1 MAAATH
7 RVAIRSGVEARE
19 AGVEYPTRRSRP
31 DGAARGTM
39 QPASPKIP
47 HRRRWTLALVTAA
60 LGGITAAG
68 WQYFRTSPEDA
79 RLAAIQSTVAWAARG
94 DSNALEQLHRM
105 TSADIPG
112 LCQLIVPTDP
122 TPFER
127 RISQWRG
134 LVPAALRRILPDPAT
149 KERESALA
157 RRAVVSIREWG
168 SHLATAV
175 RAECAGSSSG
185 NLSDSYGIL
194 GSAAYRIAQTPAQ
207 YSDPDTIAALVVGV
221 TNSSPWIRL
230 YSVQALG
237 SIGPLASN
245 ALPVLRRRRKD
256 SGRTVSQHV
265 AHAIFRISGHRR
277 EALDILFSSLGATD
291 IEVLKAAV
299 ANLARIC
306 PGVAEKLPST
316 MDLLANNADHGQPVR
331 GLPGGGEPGGPM
343 ARSYLESLASDA
355 DPEIATAAEQA
366 VRRLL
371 GVDNPDNRA
380 GSR

>member
-1 MAAATH
+1 
-7 RVAIRSGVEARE
+7 
-19 AGVEYPTRRSRP
+19 
-31 DGAARGTM
+31 M

-47 HRRRWTLALVTAA
+47 HRRRWTLALGTAA
-60 LGGITAAG
+60 LIGIAAVG
-68 WQYFRTSPEDA
+68 SQSFRPSPGDT
-79 RLAAIQSTVAWAARG
+79 RLAAIQSTIAWAARG
-94 DSNALEQLHRM
+94 DSNALEQLRRM
-105 TSADIPG
+105 APADIPE

-127 RISQWRG
+127 KISQWRG
-134 LVPAALRRILPDPAT
+134 RTPALLRRLLPDPAT

-157 RRAVVSIREWG
+157 RRAMISIREWG
-168 SHLATAV
+168 PHLATAV

-194 GSAAYRIAQTPAQ
+194 GSAAYRIAQAPAQ
-207 YSDPDTIAALVVGV
+207 YSDPDTIAALIGGV

-256 SGRTVSQHV
+256 SGRTVAQHV

-316 MDLLANNADHGQPVR
+316 TDLLADNAHHGQSVR
-331 GLPGGGEPGGPM
+331 DLPGGGEPGGPLV
-343 ARSYLESLASDA
+343 RNYLGSLASDA
-355 DPEIATAAEQA
+355 DPEIAAAAEQA

-371 GVDNPDNRA
+371 GVDTPNHRA